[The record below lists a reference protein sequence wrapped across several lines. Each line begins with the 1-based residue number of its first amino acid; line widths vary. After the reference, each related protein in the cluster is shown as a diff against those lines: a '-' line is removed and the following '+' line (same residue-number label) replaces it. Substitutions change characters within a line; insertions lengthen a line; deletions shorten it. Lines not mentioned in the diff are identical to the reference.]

1 MAKRIVKKSEGLGDT
16 VEKVLHATGIDKV
29 AKFIL
34 GEDCKCDERKAK
46 LNELW
51 SYRKKPLC
59 LNEDEYLWLSES
71 GLKKAETSL
80 VDSMLM
86 QRTHNRVF
94 QTGNLQYTSC
104 ASCLRDQY
112 NDLKRIYDTYNA
124 D

>member
-1 MAKRIVKKSEGLGDT
+1 MAKRTRAKGLGDT
-16 VEKVLHATGIDKV
+16 VENVLHATGIDKV

-59 LNEDEYLWLSES
+59 LNEDEYSWLNDG

-80 VDSMLM
+80 IDSMMM
-86 QRTHNRVF
+86 QKIHNRVF
-94 QTGNLQYTSC
+94 QTGNLEYTAC
-104 ASCLRDQY
+104 DSCLRDQY
-112 NDLKRIYDTYNA
+112 RDLQKVYSTYEK
-124 D
+124 